1 MARTDSEGTGSPYA
15 ETGNGAAHDP
25 TAAPET
31 AAALLPAEIAAQSL
45 GDYVKAQWIRV
56 KTGDSG
62 ILPVI
67 LALVAIVVAFQSVSP
82 HHIFLSHGNLVNLF
96 QQSTWYVVLAMGE
109 IFVLLLGEID
119 LSIGFLGAVGAT
131 ISVQLVE
138 PATNNWPWWAA
149 IIVSLLAC
157 AAMGLAQGLLIT
169 VLRLP
174 SLIVTLATSLVW
186 NGLLLIV
193 LAYGPFSGYPPL
205 TGNTAS
211 IRALH
216 DLINGTISP
225 VAGWISMVIIVAL
238 VGAWMLY
245 GDVSRRRA
253 GLVAPPTSL
262 TLIKIAFIAAAG
274 IVVVYIC
281 NQNRANTGKLEGVP
295 FAIPIVLGILAL
307 WTFLLGRTRFGRYIY
322 AIGGNREAARRAGI
336 KVDLIRT
343 ACFVLSAM
351 TAGAGMLFYAS
362 YIGGMSNNVNGGQ
375 LVLFAVASA
384 VIGGTSLFG
393 GRGKAVHGILGGI
406 VIGAIYNGM
415 FLLGLQAQ
423 WLYVVTGSVLI
434 FAVTVDSLFR
444 GGQGGRSL
452 LGNLLRRG

>member
-1 MARTDSEGTGSPYA
+1 MARTDPNSP
-15 ETGNGAAHDP
+15 AAGFDP
-25 TAAPET
+25 AADEPDDGVV
-31 AAALLPAEIAAQSL
+31 APLLPAEIAAQSL
-45 GDYVKAQWIRV
+45 GDYLRAQFTRI

-62 ILPVI
+62 MLPVV

-119 LSIGFLGAVGAT
+119 LSIGFLGAVGAV
-131 ISVQLVE
+131 IAVQLVE
-138 PATNNWPWWAA
+138 PVTNNWPWWAA
-149 IIVSLLAC
+149 IIVALIASAF
-157 AAMGLAQGLLIT
+157 MGLIQGLLVT

-205 TGNTAS
+205 NGNTPS

-216 DLINGTISP
+216 DLINGTITP
-225 VAGWISMVIIVAL
+225 VAGWISMIVV
-238 VGAWMLY
+238 VGLLGGWMIY
-245 GDVSRRRA
+245 GDLTRRRS
-253 GLVAPPTSL
+253 GLVTPPLSL
-262 TLIKIAFIAAAG
+262 TLIKIGLIAVAG
-274 IVVVYIC
+274 IAVVYVC
-281 NQNRANTGKLEGVP
+281 NLNRATTGKLEGVP
-295 FAIPIVLGILAL
+295 FAIPIVLAILAL

-343 ACFVLSAM
+343 SAFMLSGL
-351 TAGAGMLFYAS
+351 TAGAAMLFYAS

-393 GRGKAVHGILGGI
+393 GRGKAVHGVLGGV

-415 FLLGLQAQ
+415 FLLGLPAQ
-423 WLYVVTGSVLI
+423 WLYIVTGGVLV

-452 LGNLLRRG
+452 ISALLRRG